1 MENCVATTIIEP
13 GSIQPPSVEPPFLR
27 QPNSKVLFGERSQRL
42 MALAQGHSMADF
54 LHFMAHLAAAQ
65 QHTLDSQAA
74 PVLPDAGQIKVCK
87 EHGMPPLGTQTLQRD
102 TSWREGL
109 NTILEQVARHANAA
123 MQAAIARIQALP
135 EAELEIFA
143 DRLLSSDY
151 TGVDLAAAPLIG
163 AALQVYWVRLAC
175 ALEQADFPRPDVH
188 TLCPACGSLP
198 TASVVRIGG
207 AEQGLRYL
215 HCSLCES
222 EWNMV
227 RIKCSHCESTKGI
240 AYFNIEG
247 GDEAVKAETCD
258 ECNSYLKIL
267 YLEKN
272 MALDPIADDLASL
285 ALDILLDE
293 AGYQRSGPNLLLFA
307 GAQDA

>member
-1 MENCVATTIIEP
+1 MATTIIEP
-13 GSIQPPSVEPPFLR
+13 GFIQPPSIEPPFLR
-27 QPNSKVLFGERSQRL
+27 QPNASVLFGERSRRL
-42 MALAQGHSMADF
+42 LALAQGHAMADF
-54 LHFMAHLAAAQ
+54 LRFMGHLAEAQ

-74 PVLPDAGQIKVCK
+74 PVLPDPEQIMLCK
-87 EHGMPPLGTQTLQRD
+87 THGMPPLGTQTLLRD
-102 TSWREGL
+102 ASWREGL
-109 NTILEQVARHANAA
+109 STLLEQVAGQANPPTS
-123 MQAAIARIQALP
+123 AAIARIQALS
-135 EAELEIFA
+135 EADLEIFSDRFLSGDYA
-143 DRLLSSDY
+143 D
-151 TGVDLAAAPLIG
+151 VDLAAAPLIG
-163 AALQVYWVRLAC
+163 ASLQVYWVRLAS
-175 ALEQADFPRPDVH
+175 ALEPGDFPRPDVH

-207 AEQGLRYL
+207 VEQGLRYL

-240 AYFNIEG
+240 AYFNIDG

-267 YLEKN
+267 YMEKN
-272 MALDPIADDLASL
+272 RAVDPIADDLASL

-293 AGYQRSGPNLLLFA
+293 AGYQRSGPNLLLFP

>member
-1 MENCVATTIIEP
+1 MATTVIEP
-13 GSIQPPSVEPPFLR
+13 GFIQPPSIEPPFLR
-27 QPNSKVLFGERSQRL
+27 QPNAKVLFGERSHRL
-42 MALAQGHSMADF
+42 MALAERHPMADF
-54 LHFMAHLAAAQ
+54 LRFMGHLAAAQ

-74 PVLPDAGQIKVCK
+74 PVLPDAGQISLCKV
-87 EHGMPPLGTQTLQRD
+87 HGMPPLGTQTLQRD
-102 TSWREGL
+102 SSWREGL
-109 NTILEQVARHANAA
+109 NTVLEQVAGQANATTH
-123 MQAAIARIQALP
+123 AAIARIQALSETDL
-135 EAELEIFA
+135 EAFA
-143 DRLLSSDY
+143 DRLLSGDY
-151 TGVDLAAAPLIG
+151 AGVDLAAAPLIG
-163 AALQVYWVRLAC
+163 AALQVYWVRLAS
-175 ALEQADFPRPDVH
+175 ALEQDDFTRPDVH

-247 GDEAVKAETCD
+247 GDDAVKAEACD

-285 ALDILLDE
+285 ALDILMDE
-293 AGYQRSGPNLLLFA
+293 AGYQRSGPNLLLFPA
-307 GAQDA
+307 AQDA